1 MSGVFTSGTETDDFL
16 NDMLCFVVPPRVLDK
31 VVFLSVTSSP
41 QRMISKQ
48 ALIDYLDILQMSGLA
63 DWGPFDLSQPL
74 CPLAVEQM
82 VNQDEQ
88 PMLNDTTSNE
98 LKQATF
104 CVNHKEIAENIGE
117 WEEKARE
124 SEQASERE
132 SDDMGTMKNRGTTIK
147 VTGEKAEDSTE
158 IRADKATQ
166 RERGQWSSVDRVV
179 ELEQIASE
187 VAQCQQCREL
197 AKTRTQTVFGV
208 GNPFAELVFIGEA
221 PGADE
226 DKQGIPFVGRAGQ
239 LLTDMITKGMGLT
252 RESVYICNILRCRP
266 PENRN
271 PEPNEAAHCR
281 PFLDAT
287 LNVIQPKYICCL
299 GAIAAQNLLQ
309 TNETIGHLRGQ
320 VLEYNGC
327 KVICTYHPAYL
338 LRNPSAKGKT
348 WEDLQLLMKEMGL
361 PVPKK

>member
-1 MSGVFTSGTETDDFL
+1 
-16 NDMLCFVVPPRVLDK
+16 
-31 VVFLSVTSSP
+31 
-41 QRMISKQ
+41 MISKQ
-48 ALIDYLDILQMSGLA
+48 ALIDYLEVLQMSGLA

-74 CPLAVEQM
+74 CSFSVEQI

-88 PMLNDTTSNE
+88 QMLNDTTLDE
-98 LKQATF
+98 LKQATS
-104 CVNHKEIAENIGE
+104 CVNHKEIAEKNGVSDQVCHIE
-117 WEEKARE
+117 PVSYNE
-124 SEQASERE
+124 SVRHNERE
-132 SDDMGTMKNRGTTIK
+132 PVRCEESVRCERGEEVKQDYLEEGENRVTMQNRDTTSKI
-147 VTGEKAEDSTE
+147 TGEKSEKGGKGIKEENSTE
-158 IRADKATQ
+158 MRGDRESQK
-166 RERGQWSSVDRVV
+166 ERGRRSPVDRVV
-179 ELEQIASE
+179 ELEQIANE
-187 VAQCQQCREL
+187 VAQCKQCREL

-239 LLTDMITKGMGLT
+239 LLTDMMTKGMGLT

-266 PENRN
+266 PGNRN
-271 PEPNEAAHCR
+271 PEPNEATNCR

-361 PVPKK
+361 PLPKK